1 MPPITMLINAYFTEA
16 SESWPSTYRDNS
28 IILNKNLLLRLPVA
42 TMEVPLSDLPSR
54 GPAGCLTSFKL
65 STFVPATAS
74 LPGHVPWAA
83 PSQGGK
89 MAGALDP
96 SHCCGRAALTG
107 SFGSESPQQPTK
119 THPGLHRDLRFTFS
133 SLLSQMSDL
142 NQAELS
148 PSGLLLPP
156 FLLHRHFPK

>member
-1 MPPITMLINAYFTEA
+1 MLILLQHQSLDRQLT
-16 SESWPSTYRDNS
+16 DNS

-65 STFVPATAS
+65 STFVPVTAS
-74 LPGHVPWAA
+74 LPGHVPWAAA

-96 SHCCGRAALTG
+96 SHCRGRAALTG
-107 SFGSESPQQPTK
+107 SFGSESPRQLAK
-119 THPGLHRDLRFTFS
+119 THPGLHCDLRLIFS
-133 SLLSQMSDL
+133 SLLSQMSGL

-148 PSGLLLPP
+148 PSGLLLSP